1 MPFELIPYKSA
12 ADWQRA
18 LIKRLVARVR
28 EDLAADRPAV
38 LCLAGGSTP
47 LAVYAELAAADL
59 DWSRVTVLP
68 GDDRCVPHTDSHSNV
83 YQFREAFAKAAGI
96 TVLPITE
103 ADGSNGL
110 QAALDATNANP
121 MHFSATVLGMGND
134 MHTASLFPGAINLAA
149 GIDKLS
155 HTDVLQTVPDPLPPE
170 APYPRITLT
179 AQRLLRSRA
188 VILAIRGQ
196 AKRDALRRAMDLG
209 DPLQAPILAL
219 INDSATN
226 TEIHWAP

>member
-18 LIKRLVARVR
+18 LVKQLVTRVR

-47 LAVYAELAAADL
+47 LPVYKKLAGANL
-59 DWSRVTVLP
+59 DWSRVTLLP
-68 GDDRCVPHTDSHSNV
+68 GDDRCVAHTDIHSNV
-83 YQFREAFAKAAGI
+83 HQFREAFADAAGV
-96 TVLPITE
+96 TVLPITQD
-103 ADGSNGL
+103 DGGTGL
-110 QAALDATNANP
+110 QPALDAANAYP
-121 MHFSATVLGMGND
+121 MHFTATVLGMGND
-134 MHTASLFPGAINLAA
+134 MHTASLFPGAVNLAE
-149 GIDKLS
+149 GLDKLS
-155 HTDVLQTVPDPLPPE
+155 HVDVLQTVPDPLPVE

-196 AKRDALRRAMDLG
+196 AKRDALRRALDLG
-209 DPLQAPILAL
+209 DPLLAPILAL